1 MNRWILLPVF
11 AAALMF
17 AGCGGGNTANTGG
30 GGNTG
35 NSAGGHG
42 HGHGDEHEGD
52 AFDLGDREKDG
63 FKYEVV
69 QIGDL
74 KPGAEGVFEFRL
86 TKDDKA
92 ITDVTVT
99 AWIGDKDGKELTPRA
114 AAVWSSDENCF
125 DCHTALPKD
134 LPADAKF
141 WVSVK
146 QGSSEIIKDSFELHN
161 EKS

>member
-1 MNRWILLPVF
+1 MKRWMVLL
-11 AAALMF
+11 ALASALMF
-17 AGCGGGNTANTGG
+17 AGCGGGNTANTAGGG
-30 GGNTG
+30 GGN
-35 NSAGGHG
+35 NSAGG

-63 FKYEVV
+63 LKYEVV
-69 QIGDL
+69 QIGEL

-86 TKDDKA
+86 KKDDKA
-92 ITDVTVT
+92 ITDASVT

-114 AAVWSSDENCF
+114 AGAWRADENCY
-125 DCHTALPKD
+125 DCHLALPKD

-141 WVSVK
+141 WISVK
-146 QGSSEIIKDSFELHN
+146 QGGKEIIKDSFELHN